1 MATESFAQG
10 GSTSKRGND
19 GRYVLAVALAGGISP
34 GAPTLQP
41 DAGGLLGAPTLQRLA
56 DWSAAER

>member
-1 MATESFAQG
+1 METTG
-10 GSTSKRGND
+10 GMS
-19 GRYVLAVALAGGISP
+19 LAVAFVGGISP

-41 DAGGLLGAPTLQRLA
+41 DAGGVLGAPTLQRLA